1 MYDGGSE
8 YADLVETMTGIHQ
21 QINVSVPSNQMF
33 IEFETRSKV
42 ATKGFRAFIHRIG
55 INFFYFLKKFEKFQ
69 LELK

>member
-33 IEFETRSKV
+33 IEFETSSKV
-42 ATKGFRAFIHRIG
+42 ATKGFSAFIHRIG